1 MSLLTDFSAALAR
14 RIPLAGADVLD
25 VGSGDG
31 AFTRE
36 LARRGAR
43 VTGLECS
50 EAQLALCRETAPV
63 AGERYV
69 SGVGEALPFP
79 DATFDAVVLRAS
91 LHHVPPARMADALRE
106 ARRVLRK
113 GGELFVFEPLAEGAW
128 FEMMRLVDD
137 ETEVR
142 RLAQEAI
149 ARAVDE
155 GWLRRLDGQVLT
167 AEAVYPDLEAV
178 RRRTSAIA
186 AGREAL
192 FDTHRAEIERHFL
205 AAEPAPGGGRVFR
218 QDLRLDVLGG
228 A

>member
-1 MSLLTDFSAALAR
+1 MGILTDFGEALAQR
-14 RIPLAGADVLD
+14 MPLPGAAVLD

-31 AFTRE
+31 AFSRE

-43 VTGLECS
+43 VTGVECS
-50 EAQLALCRETAPV
+50 AAQLALCREAPLV
-63 AGERYV
+63 ADERYV

-91 LHHVPPARMADALRE
+91 LHHVPPTHMADALRE
-106 ARRVLRK
+106 ALRVTRP

-149 ARAVDE
+149 ARAVHE
-155 GWLRRLDGQVLT
+155 GWLRRLDAQMLT
-167 AEAVYPDLEAV
+167 AEAVYPDLEAI

-192 FDTHRAEIERHFL
+192 FDAHRGEIEKRFL
-205 AAEPAPGGGRVFR
+205 EAEPAPGGGRLFR
-218 QDLRLDVLGG
+218 QVLRLDVLGR

>member
-1 MSLLTDFSAALAR
+1 MSLLTDFGAALAR

-31 AFTRE
+31 VFSRE

-50 EAQLALCRETAPV
+50 EAQLALCREAAPV

-79 DATFDAVVLRAS
+79 GSTFDAVVFRAS

-106 ARRVLRK
+106 ARRVARE
-113 GGELFVFEPLAEGAW
+113 GGELFVFEPKAEGDW

-149 ARAVDE
+149 ARAVEE
-155 GWLRRLDGQVLT
+155 GWLHRLDVQVLT

-178 RRRTSAIA
+178 RRRTAAIA
-186 AGREAL
+186 SGREAA
-192 FDTHRAEIERHFL
+192 FDVHRGELERRFL

-218 QDLRLDVLGG
+218 QELRLDVLGR

>member
-1 MSLLTDFSAALAR
+1 MGILTDFGEALAQR
-14 RIPLAGADVLD
+14 MTLAGAALLD

-31 AFTRE
+31 AFSRE
-36 LARRGAR
+36 LARRGAQ
-43 VTGLECS
+43 VTGVECS
-50 EAQLALCRETAPV
+50 EAQLALCREVPAV
-63 AGERYV
+63 ADERYV

-106 ARRVLRK
+106 ARRVVRE

-149 ARAVDE
+149 ARAVEE

-186 AGREAL
+186 SGREAV
-192 FDTHRAEIERHFL
+192 FDAHRADIERCFL
-205 AAEPAPGGGRVFR
+205 AAEPAPCGGRVFR
-218 QDLRLDVLGG
+218 QDLRLDVLGR

>member
-1 MSLLTDFSAALAR
+1 MSLLTDFGAALAR

-50 EAQLALCRETAPV
+50 EAQLALCRETAPA

-79 DATFDAVVLRAS
+79 DATFDAVVFRAS

-106 ARRVLRK
+106 ARRVLRN

-167 AEAVYPDLEAV
+167 AEAVYPDVEAV
-178 RRRTSAIA
+178 RRRTSAIS

-192 FDTHRAEIERHFL
+192 FDVHRDEIERHFL
-205 AAEPAPGGGRVFR
+205 AAEAVPGGGRVFR